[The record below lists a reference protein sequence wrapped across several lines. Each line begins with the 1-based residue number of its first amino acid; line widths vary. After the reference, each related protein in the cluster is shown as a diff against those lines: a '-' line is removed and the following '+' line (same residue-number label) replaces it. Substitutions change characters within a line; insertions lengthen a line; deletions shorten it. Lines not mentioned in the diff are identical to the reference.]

1 MCLLHVSVFCKLQ
14 DFIKH
19 LCCCVTCL
27 QPGDADGDQSTE
39 ASVTKYCGGVGGWS
53 VLALVIRYER
63 GGEAAGDRGPGQPV
77 SQQGKSSAVEST
89 RAPGSGRGE
98 LGPEKMVKS

>member
-1 MCLLHVSVFCKLQ
+1 M
-14 DFIKH
+14 
-19 LCCCVTCL
+19 
-27 QPGDADGDQSTE
+27 
-39 ASVTKYCGGVGGWS
+39 
-53 VLALVIRYER
+53 LALVIRYEEER
-63 GGEAAGDRGPGQPV
+63 LQVTGGPGQPV